1 MAPAAREMLDGGR
14 LKVHDAV
21 SAELARTLLDATVA
35 HPGQRA
41 ARRTVTSLW

>member
-1 MAPAAREMLDGGR
+1 MIDGGR

-35 HPGQRA
+35 HPGGGRP
-41 ARRTVTSLW
+41 VPP